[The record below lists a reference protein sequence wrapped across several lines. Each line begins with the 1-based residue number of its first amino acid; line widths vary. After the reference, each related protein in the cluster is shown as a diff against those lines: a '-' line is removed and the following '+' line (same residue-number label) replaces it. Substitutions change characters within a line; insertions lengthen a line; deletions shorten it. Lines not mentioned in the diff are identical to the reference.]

1 MDTRQLELLSVNY
14 LIIDFTKTG
23 YLNPYINVSDTEP
36 SWDGFIYVINKKNS
50 YVKSKLGKVPVQIKG
65 KYNIF
70 LESKEISYPVNI
82 RDLENYLYDGGV
94 IYFVVYVSDNDHS
107 IYYVQLEPVKI
118 KEILSNISE
127 SQITKNIVLKKL
139 PKMEIDIVNIFKSFL
154 YNKQKQMS
162 FIDGDLYTID
172 DFTKNSDKVEFIF
185 TLSGLGLCED
195 NLQTYIELNN
205 VYMYAKIPESP
216 ILIPVSGNITKMIM
230 VEDTDLNIGINGKV
244 FYDNQIRERERETV
258 KLSFGDSFEF
268 IIDKKNEKYTF
279 NYKMSDFVRCALKDI
294 EFLIELHKNKG
305 FEVNEFFLD
314 VSSAI
319 DNANDFEIEEYQ
331 NLIKRNKKIVELL
344 DFLNIQGDLDCSKLS
359 RTEWRDI
366 EVLIKGI
373 IDKKEVELKE
383 NLPCIVTL
391 PIQNYNIPIYI
402 TKLGNGKCVIED
414 IFKVKDNVLYYSN
427 HGEEKRYSVPIFRFM
442 NPDQLVKCSTLRC
455 DILLSE
461 YQRLNSEDNNILSD
475 ANYFLLNCIKAADLC
490 EFDPDKRK
498 DFLELSLNI
507 VNWLEV
513 ESIKYNGTSDDITQL
528 NKLQII
534 KRQRKLTTS
543 ESDWLFEITESN
555 IADDTLKFGASILL
569 NEKNRAERIFSK
581 FSVKQRE
588 EYQEYPIYFLFNK
601 IKEVNS

>member
-14 LIIDFTKTG
+14 LTIDFAKTG
-23 YLNPYINVSDTEP
+23 YLNPYINAGDTEP

-50 YVKSKLGKVPVQIKG
+50 YVKRNLGKVPVQIKG
-65 KYNIF
+65 KYNVF

-82 RDLENYLYDGGV
+82 QDLENYLYDGGV
-94 IYFVVYVSDNDHS
+94 IYFVVYVSDNDYS
-107 IYYVQLEPVKI
+107 IYYAQLEPVKI
-118 KEILSNISE
+118 KEILENISE

-139 PKMEIDIVNIFKSFL
+139 PKMELDIVNIFKSFL

-172 DFTKNSDKVEFIF
+172 DFSNNRDKVEFIF

-205 VYMYAKIPESP
+205 VYMYAKVPESP
-216 ILIPVSGNITKMIM
+216 ILIPVSGNLTKMIT
-230 VEDTDLNIGINGKV
+230 VEDTDFNIGINGKV
-244 FYDNQIRERERETV
+244 FYDNQIREKERGAI
-258 KLSFGDSFEF
+258 KLSFGNSFEF
-268 IIDKKNEKYTF
+268 IFDKKNEKYTF

-305 FEVNEFFLD
+305 FEVNEKFLD

-319 DNANDFEIEEYQ
+319 DSAGYFEVEKYQ
-331 NLIKRNKKIVELL
+331 ELIKRNKKIVELL
-344 DFLNIQGDLDCSKLS
+344 DYLNIQGDLDCSKLS

-366 EVLIKGI
+366 EVLIKCL

-383 NLPCIVTL
+383 NLPSIVTL

-402 TKLGNGKCVIED
+402 TKLKNGKFVIED

-427 HGEEKRYSVPIFRFM
+427 HDEEKRYSVPIFRFM
-442 NPDQLVKCSTLRC
+442 NPDQLVKCSTLRY

-461 YQRLNSEDNNILSD
+461 YQRMNSEDNDILSD

-490 EFDPDKRK
+490 EFNPDKRK
-498 DFLELSLNI
+498 EFLELSLNI
-507 VNWLEV
+507 VNWLED
-513 ESIKYNGTSDDITQL
+513 ESVKNNGTIDDIIQL

-543 ESDWLFEITESN
+543 ESDWLFVITESN
-555 IADDTLKFGASILL
+555 VADDTLKFGASILL
-569 NEKNRAERIFSK
+569 NEKSRAERIFSK

-601 IKEVNS
+601 IKEDN